1 LDLAKRVIASFAS
14 EGYADSEAPAN
25 SFHPEK
31 PIAETAMLIY
41 LASGVRHLPN
51 IATRIAE
58 IAELLVPHARS
69 SQTLLSMALHPALC
83 LDLAVPHILLSKV
96 GYGDPRIDDFLR
108 SCLASQVRNG
118 RERPPFGSL
127 EEQWIES
134 VWTGAEP
141 GPAWYRHLDNSVL
154 TRSLDILGGFRD
166 DGYAFT
172 HILMYVTDFGFQSAF
187 LPRERCVILQE
198 ASSLLAKAL
207 DDEDYDL
214 AGEVLLTW
222 PLTGAPWSAA
232 PAFVFRVLASVEDRA
247 GVLPS
252 GTTKL
257 DRLNRLEGKEKARYA
272 LATAYHTVYVM
283 GFLCASSLRAG
294 RAPPTRIAGPRF
306 DERFVDHLLAV
317 LDQDQGHWQ
326 AQLAELS
333 EAERNAL
340 CPFLLDL
347 ALVQKCRKRDYQAVS
362 ELLTS
367 AYQRGLARSPL
378 CGQSAELLERLA
390 AYWRFASNRPN
401 HVDGAP
407 SSGSD

>member
-1 LDLAKRVIASFAS
+1 VIASFAS

-25 SFHPEK
+25 SFHPDK
-31 PIAETAMLIY
+31 PIAETAMLLY
-41 LASGVRHLPN
+41 VASGVRHLPN

-58 IAELLVPHARS
+58 IAELLAPPARS

-83 LDLAVPHILLSKV
+83 LGLAIPHILLSKL
-96 GYGDPRIDDFLR
+96 GYADLRVDDFLR
-108 SCLASQVRNG
+108 SCLASQARNG

-134 VWTGAEP
+134 VWTDTGP
-141 GPAWYRHLDNSVL
+141 GPAWYRQLHNSVL
-154 TRSLDILGGFRD
+154 TRPLDILGGLRD

-172 HILMYVTDFGFQSAF
+172 HVLMYVTDFGFRSGY
-187 LPRERCVILQE
+187 LPRERCVILDE

-214 AGEVLLTW
+214 AGELLLTW
-222 PLTGAPWSAA
+222 PSIGAPWSAA
-232 PAFVFRVLASVEDRA
+232 PAFAFRVLTSVEDHA

-257 DRLNRLEGKEKARYA
+257 DRLNQLEGKEKARYA

-294 RAPPTRIAGPRF
+294 RAPPARIAGPRF
-306 DERFVDHLLAV
+306 DERLVNRLLAV

-326 AQLAELS
+326 PQLAELS
-333 EAERNAL
+333 ETERNAL

-347 ALVQKCRKRDYQAVS
+347 ALVQKCRKRDYQAMS

-367 AYQRGLARSPL
+367 AYQCGLARSPL

-390 AYWRFASNRPN
+390 AYWSFASTRLNPR
-401 HVDGAP
+401 V
-407 SSGSD
+407 S